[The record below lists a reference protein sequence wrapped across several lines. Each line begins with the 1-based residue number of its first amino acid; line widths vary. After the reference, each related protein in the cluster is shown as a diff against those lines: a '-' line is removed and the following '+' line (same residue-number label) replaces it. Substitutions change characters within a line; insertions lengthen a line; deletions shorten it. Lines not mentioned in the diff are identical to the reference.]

1 MAFSKSIALE
11 EAARLV
17 GQRKLAQAVRQYL
30 AIAAEDPGDF
40 TLLNT
45 IGDLCVRD
53 GNIPEAL
60 RQFYKLAEH
69 YEREGFFL
77 RAIAI
82 YKKIA
87 KLDTNSAD
95 ALVKLGE
102 LYKSQGL
109 SHEAREQYAQ
119 ALAICHRN
127 GLPDKALQILNQ
139 LIAQEPDNAGYRAQ
153 LAETCEAAGKT
164 QEAFEH
170 YVQAASLAH
179 RHRNFALAEAALMKA
194 AQGDPNH
201 PEVLLLKE
209 KLAAEQEPPGLIES
223 AIESSPALDQENPA
237 DAVEPDV
244 ESEAEPE
251 AEVSPPVQETGP
263 ETGLPEI
270 SPSPGSVEIDFSAEW
285 QAFAP
290 APPPPEVSAT
300 ETDWE
305 GELAEVR
312 FYLDHGFSSE
322 AIRTLETL
330 EEKYPRHP
338 QLAELR
344 LRAEEMEVA
353 KIAPPEPEL
362 PSSTPEPEADFASD
376 GAGGPQA
383 APEEPEIESGFT
395 PAALAAP
402 ELALLMPER
411 HAPEIIEA
419 PPQEPVLADPEI
431 SLPEGAVEGRNVPRI
446 ESAPQEKVV
455 REDVAFPL
463 EKGFGAPQMVQP
475 VLPSSPLR
483 GTLSARSESDIMSP
497 LFEGVLRDL
506 ESDPEVDP
514 SRETPQAHYNLGVA
528 FREMGLAEE
537 AIGEFQKAVKGAGT
551 GNYPPH
557 FVDACSLLGL
567 CFMEKRM
574 PGIAARW
581 FLRAL
586 GAPGLDEETHLGL
599 TYDLAVAYEQ
609 SGNFEAALERFSEV
623 YSVNIDYREIADKV
637 RALQQKRS

>member
-1 MAFSKSIALE
+1 MPFNKSIALE

-17 GQRKLAQAVRQYL
+17 VQRKLAQAIRQYL

-69 YEREGFFL
+69 YEREGFVL

-82 YKKIA
+82 YKKIS
-87 KLDTNSAD
+87 KLDTSSAD
-95 ALVKLGE
+95 ALVKLGD

-109 SHEAREQYAQ
+109 GHEAREQYAQ

-139 LIAQEPDNAGYRAQ
+139 LIAHEPDNAGYRAQ
-153 LAETCEAAGKT
+153 LAESCEAAGKSR
-164 QEAFEH
+164 EAFEH
-170 YVQAASLAH
+170 YVQAASLAY
-179 RHRNFALAEAALMKA
+179 RHRNLALAEAALRQA
-194 AQGDPNH
+194 AQVDPNH

-209 KLAAEQEPPGLIES
+209 QLAMEQEPAGLSETAVES
-223 AIESSPALDQENPA
+223 FPALDQETPA
-237 DAVEPDV
+237 DPVEPAV
-244 ESEAEPE
+244 EAEPRE
-251 AEVSPPVQETGP
+251 EIPSPLEETRPETGP
-263 ETGLPEI
+263 PEI
-270 SPSPGSVEIDFSAEW
+270 SSSPGSVEIDFSAEW

-290 APPPPEVSAT
+290 APPPPQVSAI

-305 GELAEVR
+305 EELAEIR

-322 AIRTLETL
+322 ALRTLGTL
-330 EEKYPRHP
+330 EEKYPGHP
-338 QLAELR
+338 ELAELR
-344 LRAEEMEVA
+344 RRAEEAEVA
-353 KIAPPEPEL
+353 AATPPEPEL
-362 PSSTPEPEADFASD
+362 PPSTREQEPDFALD
-376 GAGGPQA
+376 GGGGPQA
-383 APEEPEIESGFT
+383 AAEEPVRETESGFT
-395 PAALAAP
+395 PARLAESEAASLAQEHPSPEFSEAPQQKSMLAASR
-402 ELALLMPER
+402 ES
-411 HAPEIIEA
+411 
-419 PPQEPVLADPEI
+419 
-431 SLPEGAVEGRNVPRI
+431 SLPEEPVEEKSVPLVKQAPPERAVR
-446 ESAPQEKVV
+446 K
-455 REDVAFPL
+455 DVAIQ
-463 EKGFGAPQMVQP
+463 GGVGAPERVER
-475 VLPSSPLR
+475 VLPSSPPP
-483 GTLSARSESDIMSP
+483 GTLSAGNESDIMSP
-497 LFEGVLRDL
+497 LFEGILKEL

-537 AIGEFQKAVKGAGT
+537 AIGEFQKAVKGAGP
-551 GNYPPH
+551 GNCPPH

-574 PGIAARW
+574 PGIAVRW

-599 TYDLAVAYEQ
+599 TYDLALAYEE
-609 SGNFEAALERFSEV
+609 SGNFEAALERFSEI

-637 RALQQKRS
+637 RALQQKCP